1 MKLLDLLKKIF
12 SPTEKNENNL
22 KPEGLYGIQNAF
34 LDTLCKY
41 TSITSTIESIDDDLN
56 KKLYGSFCDKFECS
70 LFNVTRG
77 CYAIRFKDDML
88 PEEFHQVFNL
98 LKNDMGDP
106 NIFSE
111 YDGYVW
117 TREGYIIT
125 LGLVGLSYKYDVPM
139 ICVRPNTTKFSSTIE
154 YKEYAMIA
162 DAINK
167 PLIVRGINVQER
179 GFYQIAYSR
188 QFAYSTY
195 IELPKSI
202 IYVHYKERKLELS
215 IVPVMKEG
223 AYKVVK
229 TKNQLRK
236 YVFVRDISMVEEK
249 LNELL
254 EETKDYY
261 EVN

>member
-1 MKLLDLLKKIF
+1 MKLLDLFKKIF
-12 SPTEKNENNL
+12 LPTEKNENNL
-22 KPEGLYGIQNAF
+22 KPEGLYEIQNAF

-41 TSITSTIESIDDDLN
+41 TSITSTIESIDEDLN

-125 LGLVGLSYKYDVPM
+125 LGLVGLNYNYDVPM
-139 ICVRPNTTKFSSTIE
+139 ICVRKNITKFSSTVE
-154 YKEYAMIA
+154 YKEYIMVAN
-162 DAINK
+162 AINR
-167 PLIVRGINVQER
+167 PLIGRGMNVQER
-179 GFYQIAYSR
+179 DFYQIAYTK
-188 QFAYSTY
+188 QFAYSTLVD
-195 IELPKSI
+195 LPKSMTYI
-202 IYVHYKERKLELS
+202 SYKEKKLEVS
-215 IVPVMKEG
+215 IVPVIQEG
-223 AYKVVK
+223 AYRVLK
-229 TKNQLRK
+229 TQNQLRK
-236 YVFVRDISMVEEK
+236 HVLVRDISMIEEK

-261 EVN
+261 ETN